1 MYCLNCGCFN
11 PEEATFCNACGK
23 SLTLISSEPTTIHE
37 STEQEI
43 RAGAANHFM
52 GSEGVG
58 GKLFLT
64 NKRLRFKSHSI
75 NIQVHEMSI
84 PLKQIVK
91 IEKVRG
97 LLAFT
102 QIQIFLKD
110 GTIEKFVVY
119 NRDEWIKD
127 IMAQACKCY

>member
-11 PEEATFCNACGK
+11 PEEAAFCNACGK

-75 NIQVHEMSI
+75 NIQVHELSI
-84 PLKQIVK
+84 PLNRIVK

-97 LLAFT
+97 FLAFN
-102 QIQIFLKD
+102 QIGVFLKD
-110 GTIEKFVVY
+110 GSVEKFVVY
-119 NRDEWIKD
+119 NRDAWIID
-127 IMAQACKCY
+127 IMSEMNK